1 MAIASGGIV
10 FGDDADVVKIEDVKP
25 SDLGQVGEIVITKD
39 DTLILRGTWKVYH
52 LIYSKQV
59 HQAISLLHTFYKQ
72 SKK

>member
-52 LIYSKQV
+52 LNYSKQV
-59 HQAISLLHTFYKQ
+59 IQAVSLLHTFYK
-72 SKK
+72 